1 MTLSDTDLKNLEDHF
16 SKIGNGFSCRRMT
29 VAGYFAIDYKYSTIF
44 QYWYDRYGFY
54 LNEYLYNCHTFELE
68 YIKKEIMKIASKIDY
83 EEKMAKLERQ
93 IKKID
98 MDF

>member
-1 MTLSDTDLKNLEDHF
+1 MTLSDADLKKLEDHF
-16 SKIGNGFSCRRMT
+16 SKIGNGFSCRRMN

-44 QYWYDRYGFY
+44 KYWYDRHGFY
-54 LNEYLYNCHTFELE
+54 LDGYLYNCHIFDLE

-83 EEKMAKLERQ
+83 KEKMAKLNSQ

-98 MDF
+98 NDF